1 MSLVTNLNINIW
13 RGLFPRSKAPLDF
26 NLTTQGRS
34 FPIFQQQS
42 AISKSFHCNP
52 CIQYAIK
59 VCHPNRRLPKF
70 SWQKESNEFMARF
83 TKIAINVKKI
93 FSATN
98 RCRNPLH
105 TNISIHILQTVLYTF
120 LKVLTRRICSA
131 IKNFFSC
138 WSFPLFSWHYCVIQ
152 GRYWREKLDAG
163 QRFKVW

>member
-34 FPIFQQQS
+34 FPIFP
-42 AISKSFHCNP
+42 AISKSFHCNL

-59 VCHPNRRLPKF
+59 VCHPNGRHPKF
-70 SWQKESNEFMARF
+70 SGWKRVEWIHCPFYGYSHKCKEDILSSKSMPQ
-83 TKIAINVKKI
+83 I
-93 FSATN
+93 
-98 RCRNPLH
+98 NPLH
-105 TNISIHILQTVLYTF
+105 HNVSMQILQTVLYTF